1 MRKDIKKQ
9 LWIQINGENIR
20 IDKKKIKNM
29 YLRISPSDG
38 EIQVSAP
45 VNMPL
50 MEIEIF
56 VREKW
61 SWILEARKRLE
72 KARKNT
78 DGEQLSE
85 EEEKRQKEAYRKQLI
100 EILPEVIRKCEQTTG
115 LHAKEW
121 RMRDMKTRWGS
132 CNTVKKRI
140 WLNIQL
146 AACPRECLEYVV
158 THELVHLLVPGHG
171 RDFWKYMDEFFPDW
185 KRVRKELNGR

>member
-1 MRKDIKKQ
+1 KQ

-50 MEIEIF
+50 KEIEIF

-85 EEEKRQKEAYRKQLI
+85 EEEKLQKEAYRKQLM

-115 LHAKEW
+115 LHAKE
-121 RMRDMKTRWGS
+121 
-132 CNTVKKRI
+132 
-140 WLNIQL
+140 
-146 AACPRECLEYVV
+146 
-158 THELVHLLVPGHG
+158 
-171 RDFWKYMDEFFPDW
+171 
-185 KRVRKELNGR
+185 

>member
-1 MRKDIKKQ
+1 MEKGVSGLRKDIKKQ

-78 DGEQLSE
+78 VGE
-85 EEEKRQKEAYRKQLI
+85 
-100 EILPEVIRKCEQTTG
+100 
-115 LHAKEW
+115 
-121 RMRDMKTRWGS
+121 
-132 CNTVKKRI
+132 
-140 WLNIQL
+140 
-146 AACPRECLEYVV
+146 
-158 THELVHLLVPGHG
+158 
-171 RDFWKYMDEFFPDW
+171 
-185 KRVRKELNGR
+185 

>member
-1 MRKDIKKQ
+1 
-9 LWIQINGENIR
+9 
-20 IDKKKIKNM
+20 M

-85 EEEKRQKEAYRKQLI
+85 EEEKLQKEAYRKQLM
-100 EILPEVIRKCEQTTG
+100 EILPESSENVNRPQGFTQK
-115 LHAKEW
+115 
-121 RMRDMKTRWGS
+121 
-132 CNTVKKRI
+132 
-140 WLNIQL
+140 
-146 AACPRECLEYVV
+146 
-158 THELVHLLVPGHG
+158 
-171 RDFWKYMDEFFPDW
+171 
-185 KRVRKELNGR
+185 NGG